1 MKQKK
6 DPILYEIEKLTWE
19 EYNCFLFFT
28 YCLGLISSYGLNI
41 NSENPEAL
49 FPSYTPD
56 SRKDVLAIIRI
67 GLKDKELEEIIFEF
81 KVNLNLIKKYYDE
94 YKYLC
99 DIDMQLLLADKQIE
113 SKLGSLS
120 FDEEDLFNDLRLD
133 FFGEYP
139 NEQHLIEKYIL
150 GK

>member
-1 MKQKK
+1 MKQRK
-6 DPILYEIEKLTWE
+6 DPILNEIEKLTWE

-49 FPSYTPD
+49 YTPD
-56 SRKDVLAIIRI
+56 NREDVLAIIRV

-94 YKYLC
+94 YKNLC

-113 SKLGSLS
+113 SKLGSS
-120 FDEEDLFNDLRLD
+120 PFVEEDLFNDLRLD

-139 NEQHLIEKYIL
+139 NEQHLVEKYIL